1 MTAFSTEKNKSSESF
16 ILYCP
21 LFAVPLH
28 KISGTRQFE
37 SKLSLRSFALS
48 LHKIS
53 CGIIFATL
61 FQRNKDNFRFLL
73 TTVS

>member
-21 LFAVPLH
+21 LFAVTL
-28 KISGTRQFE
+28 Q
-37 SKLSLRSFALS
+37 
-48 LHKIS
+48 KIS

-61 FQRNKDNFRFLL
+61 FQRNKDSLDFY
-73 TTVS
+73 